1 MTARR
6 FDINGWFEVD
16 RNPLSKAGVFPY
28 LGRSIGA
35 GTDKFP
41 SGDPNKIYWVLRPPE
56 ELSSPE
62 TVASFRLLPFVD
74 EHSMLGAEEDRLK
87 PAEDKGVHGVI
98 GERTYY
104 DAEDDTLYGNLKV
117 WSEKLKADI
126 DAGKKEISCGYRCIY
141 DFTPGVYKGV
151 RYDAVQRVIRGNHV
165 ALVERGRMGP
175 GVAVLDA
182 FAMDAKDLSGM
193 DPETLQK
200 IAAALQ
206 AALDVV
212 TQAMSGGGGA
222 GGDTNSGGDTASGG
236 GGKDTVGGGG
246 GNDTVGGGSGKDTIG
261 GSGKDA
267 DTVAGGAGQDS
278 ISGGSGEDSASGK
291 DAGADTMTK
300 DTGNDTM
307 GGGSGQDAITT
318 LDEARA
324 VIERQGKELAALK
337 AAKPETGMDEAA
349 MVASL
354 SKRDALAGRLKDH
367 VGTFDH
373 SGMTHAQVAEYGV
386 EKLGLK
392 DVPKGSEAVALDAF
406 MTAKGDPSKVAATS
420 GQDGAAPKTSFVDRH
435 VKPEAAA

>member
-28 LGRSIGA
+28 LGRQIGA
-35 GTDKFP
+35 GTKTFP
-41 SGDPNKIYWVLRPPE
+41 TGDPNKIYWVLRPPE
-56 ELSSPE
+56 ELASPE

-74 EHSMLGAEEDRLK
+74 EHSMLGAEEDKLK

-182 FAMDAKDLSGM
+182 FAMDAKDLLGM

-200 IAAALQ
+200 IGAALQ

-212 TQAMSGGGGA
+212 TAAMSGGG

-246 GNDTVGGGSGKDTIG
+246 GNDTVSGGAGKDTVS

-267 DTVAGGAGQDS
+267 DTVAGGAGEDS
-278 ISGGSGEDSASGK
+278 ISGGSGADTACGK
-291 DAGADTMTK
+291 DSGADTMK
-300 DTGNDTM
+300 NDTVS
-307 GGGSGQDAITT
+307 GGDGQDAITT

-324 VIERQGKELAALK
+324 VIDRQAKELAALK
-337 AAKPETGMDEAA
+337 GAQSSGMDEAA

-373 SGMTHAQVAEYGV
+373 SGMTHAQVAAYGV

-392 DVPKGSEAVALDAF
+392 DIPAGSEAVALGAYLD
-406 MTAKGDPSKVAATS
+406 AKGDPSKVAAAH
-420 GQDGAAPKTSFVDRH
+420 GEDGAAPKTSFVDRH